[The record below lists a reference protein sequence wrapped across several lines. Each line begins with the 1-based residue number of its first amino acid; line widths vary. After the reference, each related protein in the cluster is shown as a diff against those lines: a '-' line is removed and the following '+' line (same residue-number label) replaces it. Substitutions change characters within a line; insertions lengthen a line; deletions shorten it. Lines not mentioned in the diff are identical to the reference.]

1 MMEMDGW
8 KLILAWIAFVL
19 LGAVI
24 GFAIGWVVWKLGFE
38 MIGSAIALVGAG
50 VGGLILFFAFMNW
63 SYGRQSSS
71 Q

>member
-1 MMEMDGW
+1 
-8 KLILAWIAFVL
+8 
-19 LGAVI
+19 
-24 GFAIGWVVWKLGFE
+24 

-63 SYGRQSSS
+63 SDGRQSSS